1 MLNSLI
7 KIDLHIHS
15 KASSY
20 KDKGVDLGACDAE
33 HVDVLLDKLVKGET
47 RIDMFSVTD
56 HNRFDAALYEEFYKR
71 IGERGSDIQLLSG
84 VEFDVE
90 LQKEKPAAH
99 IITIF
104 NAKDVSDR
112 EKIQATIEKDGL
124 IEAESGFYTL
134 DKFESLLRH
143 IGLSAILIVHQHS
156 GFGGNQRKRSAG
168 SASDDAIGLY
178 QYGFF
183 DALEYNNR
191 RVQGVLRGELADLQL
206 PARMVV
212 GSDCHEWGCYPRH
225 DHNQSMPDAYFA
237 EIRALPTFC
246 GLLMALTSPKTR
258 IGWRDYEWK
267 GGYCPEIELCG
278 RQIPLSPGLNVLIGE
293 NGSGKSSLLDLLCD
307 KQGRKTHVKKIG
319 TEYDFSCKQKPTSP
333 VYIQQGQLQESY
345 GKGAMFDASLFEE
358 PNNTSFD
365 SSVRTYADGIKNI
378 ISENISRSNLRKKAQ
393 DAALLPRHEEETFK
407 FTVTY
412 AEDFANEGNPWS
424 PRASQ
429 LQTISTLL
437 EQESAHSDDYT
448 VDEIEK
454 LNKASALIEEVRSS
468 VAARSDNRIMT
479 NGVRSIVLRAFKKYE
494 LDIESRSNDPDRK
507 SAAYRKDK
515 AAFVD
520 TVVNLARVESQ
531 ESPKLPKPTVP
542 ANSGVTR
549 NQRNGFSFV
558 RRTAYSNLEDYAD
571 DFLQGFNTQ
580 YRSIDAL
587 LKIDTRE
594 DAAKA
599 IPGGKPDTW
608 ESDFDSLTNKFIDKL
623 CTTTDTILDGED
635 KATGNTLGERAL
647 TYYKYLSYGS
657 AGAEV
662 FIADQPED
670 NISNQRIS
678 GELVEYLADLRRRSQ
693 VIIVTHSP
701 LLVVNLDADNVIA
714 LRRDKKGSERVI
726 SGCLESEDT
735 GSVLSEVASILDGGK
750 EAIKRRLAAYG
761 TLD

>member
-7 KIDLHIHS
+7 RIDLHIHS

-20 KDKGVDLGACDAE
+20 KDKGVDLSSCDAE
-33 HVDVLLDKLVKGET
+33 HVDILLDKLTKGENP
-47 RIDMFSVTD
+47 IDMFAVTD

-71 IGERGSDIQLLSG
+71 IGERGSNIHLLSG

-90 LQKEKPAAH
+90 LQERKPAAH

-104 NAKDVSDR
+104 NAKDDNDR
-112 EKIQATIEKDGL
+112 EKIQSTIEGDGL
-124 IEAESGFYTL
+124 IETESGFYTL

-191 RVQGVLRGELADLQL
+191 RVQGVLRGELADLRL

-225 DHNQSMPDAYFA
+225 DHDQAMPDAYFA

-246 GLLMALTSPKTR
+246 GLLMALTSPETR
-258 IGWRDYEWK
+258 VGWRDYEWK
-267 GGYCPEIELCG
+267 DGYCPEINLCG
-278 RQIPLSPGLNVLIGE
+278 RQIPLSPGLNVIIGE
-293 NGSGKSSLLDLLCD
+293 NGSGKSSLLDLICD
-307 KQGRKTHVKKIG
+307 KQGRKSHVKKIG
-319 TEYDFSCKQKPTSP
+319 EEYNFSCIQKPVSP

-345 GKGAMFDASLFEE
+345 GKGTMFDASLFEE
-358 PNNTSFD
+358 PNNTSFE
-365 SSVRTYADGIKNI
+365 SVARTYADGIKSVI
-378 ISENISRSNLRKKAQ
+378 AENIARNNLHKKAHGTSF
-393 DAALLPRHEEETFK
+393 LPTHEEETFK

-412 AEDFANEGNPWS
+412 AEDFANEGNPWA
-424 PRASQ
+424 PRAIQ
-429 LQTISTLL
+429 LQTINSLL
-437 EQESAHSDDYT
+437 KQETTYGDDYT
-448 VDEIEK
+448 ADELEK
-454 LNKASALIEEVRSS
+454 LKKAAALIEEVRSS
-468 VAARSDNRIMT
+468 VATRSDSRIMT
-479 NGVRSIVLRAFKKYE
+479 NGVKSIILRTFKKYE
-494 LDIESRSNDPDRK
+494 NDVESRSSDPDRK
-507 SAAYRKDK
+507 SATYRKAK
-515 AAFVD
+515 AAFIT
-520 TVVNLARVESQ
+520 TVIDLARAELR
-531 ESPKLPKPTVP
+531 ELPKLPESTVP
-542 ANSGVTR
+542 ANSGITR
-549 NQRNGFSFV
+549 SQRNGFSFV
-558 RRTAYSNLEDYAD
+558 RRAAYSDLEDYAEE
-571 DFLQGFNTQ
+571 FLQNFNTQ
-580 YRSIDAL
+580 YRSIDKL
-587 LKIDTRE
+587 VKIDTRE
-594 DAAKA
+594 EAAKA

-608 ESDFDSLTNKFIDKL
+608 ESDFDSLTKKFIDRL
-623 CTTTDTILDGED
+623 CAVTDTILDGED

-657 AGAEV
+657 ASADV
-662 FIADQPED
+662 FIVDQPED

-678 GELVEYLADLRRRSQ
+678 SDLIEYLADLRRRSQ

-714 LRRDKKGSERVI
+714 LKSGKKGSRRVV

-750 EAIKRRLAAYG
+750 EVIKRRLAAYG
-761 TLD
+761 SLD

>member
-1 MLNSLI
+1 MLNEI
-7 KIDLHIHS
+7 IRIDLHIHS

-20 KDKGVDLGACDAE
+20 KDKGVDLSACDAE
-33 HVDVLLDKLVKGET
+33 HIDVLLDKLTEGENP
-47 RIDMFSVTD
+47 IDMFSVTD
-56 HNRFDAALYEEFYKR
+56 HNRFDAALYEGFYKH
-71 IGERGSDIQLLSG
+71 IDERGLNIHLLSG
-84 VEFDVE
+84 VEFDVG
-90 LQKEKPAAH
+90 LQEGKPAAH

-104 NAKDVSDR
+104 NAKDVNDR
-112 EKIQATIEKDGL
+112 EKIQSTIESDGQ
-124 IEAESGFYTL
+124 IETESDFYPL

-191 RVQGVLRGELADLQL
+191 RVQGVLRGELADLKL

-212 GSDCHEWGCYPRH
+212 GSDCHEWDCYPRH
-225 DHNQSMPDAYFA
+225 DHGRAMPDAYFA

-246 GLLMALTSPKTR
+246 GLLMALTSPETR
-258 IGWRDYEWK
+258 IGWRDYKWK
-267 GGYCPEIELCG
+267 DGYCPEIELCG
-278 RQIPLSPGLNVLIGE
+278 RQILLSPGLNVIIGE

-307 KQGRKTHVKKIG
+307 KQGRKTHVKKISE
-319 TEYDFSCKQKPTSP
+319 EYGFSCTKKPASH

-345 GKGAMFDASLFEE
+345 GKGTMFDASLFEE
-358 PNNTSFD
+358 PNNTSFE
-365 SSVRTYADGIKNI
+365 SAARTYADGIKSI
-378 ISENISRSNLRKKAQ
+378 IAENIARDDLHKKAL
-393 DAALLPRHEEETFK
+393 ATSFLPTNEEETFK

-412 AEDFANEGNPWS
+412 AEDFANEGNPWA

-429 LQTISTLL
+429 LQTINSLL
-437 EQESAHSDDYT
+437 KQEITFDNDYEA
-448 VDEIEK
+448 DEIEK
-454 LNKASALIEEVRSS
+454 LKKASDLIEEVRSS
-468 VAARSDNRIMT
+468 VATRSDSRIMT
-479 NGVRSIVLRAFKKYE
+479 NGVKSIILRAFKKYE
-494 LDIESRSNDPDRK
+494 LDVESRSSDPDRK
-507 SAAYRKDK
+507 NAAYRKDK
-515 AAFVD
+515 ADFIG
-520 TVVNLARVESQ
+520 TVVDLARAKLR
-531 ESPKLPKPTVP
+531 ESPKLPASTVP

-558 RRTAYSNLEDYAD
+558 RKTAYSDLEDYAD
-571 DFLQGFNTQ
+571 ELFQSFNTQ
-580 YRSIDAL
+580 YRSIDKL
-587 LKIDTRE
+587 IKIDTRE
-594 DAAKA
+594 EAAKA

-608 ESDFDSLTNKFIDKL
+608 ESDFDNLIKKFIDRL

-657 AGAEV
+657 ASAEV

-678 GELVEYLADLRRRSQ
+678 SDLIEYLADLRRRSQ

-714 LRRDKKGSERVI
+714 LKRDKRGSQRVI
-726 SGCLESEDT
+726 SGCLESEDV
-735 GSVLSEVASILDGGK
+735 GSVLGEVASILDGGK

-761 TLD
+761 SLD

>member
-7 KIDLHIHS
+7 RVDLHIHS

-20 KDKGVDLGACDAE
+20 KDKGVDLSACDAE
-33 HVDVLLDKLVKGET
+33 HVDVLLDKLVEAENS
-47 RIDMFSVTD
+47 IDMFSVTD
-56 HNRFDAALYEEFYKR
+56 HNRFDAALYEEFYNR
-71 IGERGSDIQLLSG
+71 IGERGLNIHLLSG

-104 NAKDVSDR
+104 NAIDTSDR
-112 EKIQATIEKDGL
+112 EKIQETIKRDGL
-124 IEAESGFYTL
+124 VEDESGFYTL
-134 DKFESLLRH
+134 DEFESLLRH
-143 IGLSAILIVHQHS
+143 VGLSAILIVHQHS

-168 SASDDAIGLY
+168 SASDDAIELY

-191 RVQGVLRGELADLQL
+191 RVQGILRGELADLRL

-212 GSDCHEWGCYPRH
+212 GSDCHEWSCYPRH
-225 DHNQSMPDAYFA
+225 DHSQTMPDAYYA

-246 GLLMALTSPKTR
+246 GLLMALTSPDTR
-258 IGWRDYEWK
+258 IGRRDYEWK
-267 GGYCPEIELCG
+267 DGYCPEIELCG

-307 KQGRKTHVKKIG
+307 KQGKKAHVKKIG
-319 TEYDFSCKQKPTSP
+319 KEYDFCCKQKPMSP

-345 GKGAMFDASLFEE
+345 GKGTMFDASLFEE

-365 SSVRTYADGIKNI
+365 SAARAYAGGVKNI
-378 ISENISRSNLRKKAQ
+378 IADNISRNDLRKKARSTSI
-393 DAALLPRHEEETFK
+393 LPAHEEETFK

-412 AEDFANEGNPWS
+412 ADDFANEGNPWAS
-424 PRASQ
+424 RASQ
-429 LQTISTLL
+429 LQTINSLL
-437 EQESAHSDDYT
+437 EQETAYSDNYT
-448 VDEIEK
+448 ADEIEK
-454 LNKASALIEEVRSS
+454 LKKASALIEEVRSS
-468 VAARSDNRIMT
+468 VAMRSGSRIMT
-479 NGVRSIVLRAFKKYE
+479 NGVKSIILRAFKKYE
-494 LDIESRSNDPDRK
+494 FDIESRSSDLDRK

-520 TVVNLARVESQ
+520 TVVDLARAELR
-531 ESPKLPKPTVP
+531 ESPKLPSSIVP
-542 ANSGVTR
+542 INSGATR
-549 NQRNGFSFV
+549 NQQNGFSFV
-558 RRTAYSNLEDYAD
+558 RRTAYSDLEDYAD
-571 DFLQGFNTQ
+571 DFLQSFNTQ
-580 YRSIDAL
+580 YRSIDKL

-594 DAAKA
+594 EAARA
-599 IPGGKPDTW
+599 IPGGKSDTW
-608 ESDFDSLTNKFIDKL
+608 ESDFDGLTKKFIERL
-623 CTTTDTILDGED
+623 CVATNTILDGED

-657 AGAEV
+657 TGAEV

-678 GELVEYLADLRRRSQ
+678 SDLIEYLADLRRRSQ
-693 VIIVTHSP
+693 VIIVTHNP

-714 LRRDKKGSERVI
+714 LRRDKKGSERVV

-761 TLD
+761 SLD

>member
-7 KIDLHIHS
+7 RVDLHIHS

-20 KDKGVDLGACDAE
+20 KDKGVDLSACDAE
-33 HVDVLLDKLVKGET
+33 HVDVLLDKLVEAENS
-47 RIDMFSVTD
+47 IDMFSVTD
-56 HNRFDAALYEEFYKR
+56 HNRFDTTLYEELYKR
-71 IGERGSDIQLLSG
+71 IDERGLSIHLLSG

-90 LQKEKPAAH
+90 LQKGKPAAH
-99 IITIF
+99 IIAIF
-104 NAKDVSDR
+104 NAKDAADR
-112 EKIQATIEKDGL
+112 EKIQATIECDGL
-124 IEAESGFYTL
+124 IETESGFYAL

-143 IGLSAILIVHQHS
+143 IGLSTILIVHQHA

-191 RVQGVLRGELADLQL
+191 RVQGILRGELADLRL

-212 GSDCHEWGCYPRH
+212 GSDCHEWSCYPRH
-225 DHNQSMPDAYFA
+225 DHNQTMPDAYYA
-237 EIRALPTFC
+237 EIRALPTFR
-246 GLLMALTSPKTR
+246 GLLMALTSPDTR
-258 IGWRDYEWK
+258 IGRRDYEWK
-267 GGYCPEIELCG
+267 DGYCPEIELCG

-307 KQGRKTHVKKIG
+307 KQGKKAHVKKIG
-319 TEYDFSCKQKPTSP
+319 KEYDFCCRQKPISP

-345 GKGAMFDASLFEE
+345 GKGTIFDASLFVE

-365 SSVRTYADGIKNI
+365 SAVRAYAGGVKNI
-378 ISENISRSNLRKKAQ
+378 IADNISRNDLRKKARSTSI
-393 DAALLPRHEEETFK
+393 LPAHEEETFK

-412 AEDFANEGNPWS
+412 ADGFANEGNPWAS
-424 PRASQ
+424 RASQ
-429 LQTISTLL
+429 LQTINTLL
-437 EQESAHSDDYT
+437 EQETAYSDNYT
-448 VDEIEK
+448 ADEIEK
-454 LNKASALIEEVRSS
+454 LKKAAALIEEVRSS
-468 VAARSDNRIMT
+468 VAMRSDSRIMT
-479 NGVRSIVLRAFKKYE
+479 NGVKSIILRVFKKYE
-494 LDIESRSNDPDRK
+494 IDIESRSSDLDRK

-520 TVVNLARVESQ
+520 IVVDLARAELR
-531 ESPKLPKPTVP
+531 ESPKLPSSIVP
-542 ANSGVTR
+542 MDSGITR
-549 NQRNGFSFV
+549 NQQNGFSFV
-558 RRTAYSNLEDYAD
+558 RRTAYSDLEDYAD
-571 DFLQGFNTQ
+571 DFLQSFNTQ
-580 YRSIDAL
+580 YRSIDKL

-594 DAAKA
+594 EAAKA
-599 IPGGKPDTW
+599 IPSGKPDTW
-608 ESDFDSLTNKFIDKL
+608 ESDYDGLTKKFIEKL
-623 CTTTDTILDGED
+623 CVATNTILDGED

-647 TYYKYLSYGS
+647 TYYKYLSYGPT
-657 AGAEV
+657 AAEV

-678 GELVEYLADLRRRSQ
+678 SDLIEYLADLRRRSQ
-693 VIIVTHSP
+693 IIIVTHNP

-714 LRRDKKGSERVI
+714 LRRDKRGLERVV

-735 GSVLSEVASILDGGK
+735 GSVLGEVASILDGGK

-761 TLD
+761 SLD

>member
-7 KIDLHIHS
+7 RIDLHIHS

-20 KDKGVDLGACDAE
+20 KDKGVDLSECDKG
-33 HVDVLLDKLVKGET
+33 HVDVLLDKLADGKNP
-47 RIDMFSVTD
+47 IDMFSVTD

-71 IGERGSDIQLLSG
+71 ISDRGSSIRLLSG

-90 LQKEKPAAH
+90 LQEERPPAH

-104 NAKDVSDR
+104 NTKDSIDR
-112 EKIQATIEKDGL
+112 EKIQATIEEDGL
-124 IEAESGFYTL
+124 IETESGFYTL
-134 DKFESLLRH
+134 DKLESLLRH

-156 GFGGNQRKRSAG
+156 GFGGNQRRRSAG
-168 SASDDAIGLY
+168 DASDNAIGLY

-191 RVQGVLRGELADLQL
+191 RVQGVLRGELADLHL

-212 GSDCHEWGCYPRH
+212 GSDCHEWDCYPRH
-225 DHNQSMPDAYFA
+225 DHNQPMPDAYFA
-237 EIRALPTFC
+237 EIRALPSFC
-246 GLLMALTSPKTR
+246 GLLMALTSPETR
-258 IGWRDYEWK
+258 LGWRDYEWK
-267 GGYCPEIELCG
+267 DAYCPGIELCG
-278 RQIPLSPGLNVLIGE
+278 RRIPLSPGLNVLIGE

-307 KQGRKTHVKKIG
+307 KQGKKTHVKKIG
-319 TEYDFSCKQKPTSP
+319 KEYGFSCEQKPASH

-345 GKGAMFDASLFEE
+345 GKGTMFDASLFEE
-358 PNNTSFD
+358 PNNTSFV
-365 SSVRTYADGIKNI
+365 SAAKTYADGIKNI
-378 ISENISRSNLRKKAQ
+378 IADNIARDNLRKKAQ
-393 DAALLPRHEEETFK
+393 GTSFLPTHEEETFK

-429 LQTISTLL
+429 LQTISSLL
-437 EQESAHSDDYT
+437 EQETAYSSDYA
-448 VDEIEK
+448 VEEMEK
-454 LNKASALIEEVRSS
+454 LKKASALIEEVRVS
-468 VAARSDNRIMT
+468 VAARSDNRVMT
-479 NGVRSIVLRAFKKYE
+479 NGAKSIILRAFKKYE
-494 LDIESRSNDPDRK
+494 LDIESRSSDLDRK

-515 AAFVD
+515 AIFAD
-520 TVVNLARVESQ
+520 TVVNLARAERR
-531 ESPKLPKPTVP
+531 EPPKQPKSTVP
-542 ANSGVTR
+542 PNSGITR
-549 NQRNGFSFV
+549 SQQNGFSFV
-558 RRTAYSNLEDYAD
+558 RRTAYSDLEDYAD
-571 DFLQGFNTQ
+571 EFLQSFNTQ
-580 YRSIDAL
+580 YRSCEKL
-587 LKIDTRE
+587 LKIKTRE
-594 DAAKA
+594 EAARA

-608 ESDFDSLTNKFIDKL
+608 ESDFDGLTKKFLDRL
-623 CTTTDTILDGED
+623 CDTTDTILDGED

-657 AGAEV
+657 ASAEV

-678 GELVEYLADLRRRSQ
+678 SDLIEYLSDLRRRSQ

-714 LRRDKKGSERVI
+714 LRRDKMGSERVV

-735 GSVLSEVASILDGGK
+735 GSVLSEIASILDGGK

-761 TLD
+761 PLD

>member
-7 KIDLHIHS
+7 RIDLHIHS

-20 KDKGVDLGACDAE
+20 KDKGVDLSACDAE
-33 HVDVLLDKLVKGET
+33 HVDVLLDKLVEGENP
-47 RIDMFSVTD
+47 IDMFSVTD
-56 HNRFDAALYEEFYKR
+56 HNRFDAKLYEEFYKH
-71 IGERGSDIQLLSG
+71 IEERGFNIHLLSG

-90 LQKEKPAAH
+90 LQKGKSAAH

-104 NAKDVSDR
+104 NAIDANDR
-112 EKIQATIEKDGL
+112 EMIQSTIEDDGQ
-124 IEAESGFYTL
+124 IETESGFYTL

-191 RVQGVLRGELADLQL
+191 RVQGILRGELADLRL

-212 GSDCHEWGCYPRH
+212 GSDCHEWSCYPRH
-225 DHNQSMPDAYFA
+225 DHDQAMPDAYFA

-246 GLLMALTSPKTR
+246 GLLMALTSPETR
-258 IGWRDYEWK
+258 IGWRDYKWK
-267 GGYCPEIELCG
+267 DGYCPEIGLCG
-278 RQIPLSPGLNVLIGE
+278 RQIPLSPGLNVIIGE

-319 TEYDFSCKQKPTSP
+319 EEYGFSCTHKPVSL

-345 GKGAMFDASLFEE
+345 GKGTMFDASLFEE
-358 PNNTSFD
+358 PNNTSFE
-365 SSVRTYADGIKNI
+365 SVARAYADGIKSVI
-378 ISENISRSNLRKKAQ
+378 AENITRKDLHKKAQ
-393 DAALLPRHEEETFK
+393 ATSFLPTHEEETFK

-412 AEDFANEGNPWS
+412 EEDFASEENPWAA
-424 PRASQ
+424 RASQ
-429 LQTISTLL
+429 LQTINSLL
-437 EQESAHSDDYT
+437 KQETTYDDNYE

-454 LNKASALIEEVRSS
+454 LKKASALIEEVRSS
-468 VAARSDNRIMT
+468 VATRSDSRIMT
-479 NGVRSIVLRAFKKYE
+479 NGVKSIILRAFKKYE
-494 LDIESRSNDPDRK
+494 LDIESKSSDLDRK
-507 SAAYRKDK
+507 NATYRKDK
-515 AAFVD
+515 AEFIS
-520 TVVNLARVESQ
+520 TVVNLARAELR
-531 ESPKLPKPTVP
+531 ELPKLPASIVP

-549 NQRNGFSFV
+549 NQKNGFSFV
-558 RRTAYSNLEDYAD
+558 RRTVYSDLEDYAD
-571 DFLQGFNTQ
+571 DFLQSFNTQ
-580 YRSIDAL
+580 YRSIDKL
-587 LKIDTRE
+587 IKIDTSE
-594 DAAKA
+594 EAARA
-599 IPGGKPDTW
+599 IPSGKPDTW
-608 ESDFDSLTNKFIDKL
+608 ESDFDNLIKKFIDRL
-623 CTTTDTILDGED
+623 CITTDTILDGED

-647 TYYKYLSYGS
+647 TYYKYLSYGPAS
-657 AGAEV
+657 AEV

-678 GELVEYLADLRRRSQ
+678 SDLIKYLADLRRRSQ

-714 LRRDKKGSERVI
+714 LKRDKKGSQRVV
-726 SGCLESEDT
+726 SGCLESEDI

-761 TLD
+761 SLD

>member
-7 KIDLHIHS
+7 RVDLHIHS

-20 KDKGVDLGACDAE
+20 KDKGVDLSLCDAE
-33 HVDVLLDKLVKGET
+33 HVDVLLDKLVEGENP
-47 RIDMFSVTD
+47 IDMFSVTD
-56 HNRFDAALYEEFYKR
+56 HNRFDAKLYEKFYKR
-71 IGERGSDIQLLSG
+71 IDERGFNVHLLSG

-90 LQKEKPAAH
+90 LQEGKPAAH

-104 NAKDVSDR
+104 NAKDADDR
-112 EKIQATIEKDGL
+112 EKIQSAIESDGQV
-124 IEAESGFYTL
+124 ETESGFYTL
-134 DKFESLLRH
+134 DEFESLLRH

-191 RVQGVLRGELADLQL
+191 RVQGVLRGELADLRL

-212 GSDCHEWGCYPRH
+212 GSDCHEWDCYPLH
-225 DHNQSMPDAYFA
+225 DHDQAMPDAYYA

-246 GLLMALTSPKTR
+246 GLLMALTSPETR
-258 IGWRDYEWK
+258 IGWRDYRWK
-267 GGYCPEIELCG
+267 DSYCPEIELCG
-278 RQIPLSPGLNVLIGE
+278 RQIPLSPGLNVIIGE

-319 TEYDFSCKQKPTSP
+319 EEYGFSCTQKPVSP

-345 GKGAMFDASLFEE
+345 GKGTMFDASLFEE

-365 SSVRTYADGIKNI
+365 SAARAYAEGIKSI
-378 ISENISRSNLRKKAQ
+378 ITENISRKNLYKKAQ
-393 DAALLPRHEEETFK
+393 ETSFLPTHEEETFK

-412 AEDFANEGNPWS
+412 AEDFANEGNPWA
-424 PRASQ
+424 PRVSK
-429 LQTISTLL
+429 LRTINSLL
-437 EQESAHSDDYT
+437 RQETTYGDDYT
-448 VDEIEK
+448 AEEIEK
-454 LNKASALIEEVRSS
+454 LKKAANLIEEVQAS
-468 VAARSDNRIMT
+468 VGARSDSRIMT
-479 NGVRSIVLRAFKKYE
+479 NGVKSIILRAFKKYE
-494 LDIESRSNDPDRK
+494 IDIESRSSDTDRK
-507 SAAYRKDK
+507 SAAYRKTR
-515 AAFVD
+515 AEFIA
-520 TVVNLARVESQ
+520 TVVDLARSELQ
-531 ESPKLPKPTVP
+531 ELPKLPESIVP
-542 ANSGVTR
+542 ANSGITR
-549 NQRNGFSFV
+549 SQRNGFSFV
-558 RRTAYSNLEDYAD
+558 RRTLYSDLEDFAD
-571 DFLQGFNTQ
+571 EFLQSFNTQ
-580 YRSIDAL
+580 YRSFDELI
-587 LKIDTRE
+587 KIDTRE
-594 DAAKA
+594 EAARA

-608 ESDFDSLTNKFIDKL
+608 ESDFDSLTYKFINRL
-623 CTTTDTILDGED
+623 CVVTDTILDGED

-657 AGAEV
+657 AGADV
-662 FIADQPED
+662 FIVDQPED
-670 NISNQRIS
+670 NISNQRIIS
-678 GELVEYLADLRRRSQ
+678 DLIEYLADLRRRSQ

-714 LRRDKKGSERVI
+714 LKSGKKGLRQVI

-761 TLD
+761 SLD